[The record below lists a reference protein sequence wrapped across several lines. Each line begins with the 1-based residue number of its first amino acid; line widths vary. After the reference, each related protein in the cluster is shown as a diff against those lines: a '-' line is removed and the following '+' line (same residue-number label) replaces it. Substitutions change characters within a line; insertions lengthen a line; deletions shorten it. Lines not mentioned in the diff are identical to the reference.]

1 MMGSIAEKTLGKR
14 AVFYMRNEAMVG
26 RITRHR
32 LQTLASIL
40 GVSSIVKM
48 DLDECHDGDVRYR
61 VMGEVLDAWCTKG
74 TLRGVD
80 ANKLSSALDQAR
92 LTYHAQAIRE
102 MSGNGS
108 DNGLIKAPL
117 PASARSITS
126 IRSSHTLPPASANGY
141 SNHHSTGKRGSKL
154 NRMLDQGG
162 RAVSSSL
169 SHLDRRR
176 SDGGTEEG
184 SDTSSTFHAK
194 SALPDFGE
202 DDIFD
207 KSEILPNVSEEDY
220 MAVQPPTSPTKRP
233 FLRRS
238 RPSYTVSG
246 KMKSPKKKKSPIG
259 DDEERSEN
267 GMKLPA
273 ISSASNDTDES
284 GPLETHRI
292 GNGDIPNRVHPSRI
306 SANRRPL
313 IDTPSALRSRRETFK
328 PKNKDRELHKTF
340 TVDKDREGNERNH
353 TNKKLQRSPRRRV
366 KSDPRSARKSPNVEP
381 SETIAKVFDDEDD
394 SFIAE
399 LRKSKIQKIRKVRKK
414 PLREAEEST
423 SPRKRA
429 SQASRSKSPNTM
441 GNPRARGA
449 TLIRDKTPPNNEAS
463 SSPRKSNHR
472 FRQTRSESPTKR
484 APFSPSKRHTKP
496 KITIETDA
504 IEDETKEATS
514 PTKKSRHGVAKYGS
528 WRELQKLSKE
538 VLKIPPE
545 DPDTVEQDIANV
557 IKTVAYLSEA
567 EKSTYAKSILQK
579 VRSEK
584 FLGSLCQRDKDYLY
598 CVVRAMASFGTDI
611 ALHTRTQVL
620 VYYTLER
627 MRSFWINASEPIPSA
642 EEITK
647 HQDTMDFLRNAAK
660 LCYNVSN
667 TEQIVVTGVIEND
680 RRHKRVWLLFK
691 QFGVRILKKNLEQ
704 LGIVKFQNRGPF
716 LAETGNFLETHFIDS
731 LFIDFLGVLHT
742 HAAEEDISDFSK
754 QKLVTTIPLLCGLSS
769 KEKSPDQKIV
779 AQMLDGMTGV
789 RSKRDPLFYVKFLEH
804 LWMESQQTFLNA
816 VYEARLR
823 KITIYPPPGDRQ
835 IVLALARLYPHDV
848 IPLAYYLH
856 NIDHNHVQLE
866 GLMLQDCGLDDSSL
880 KILGKTLFQI
890 GKIQMTGNYFT
901 MKGIFDLTKTIKG
914 LESIKIRSLDLTDSN
929 IEDECLGKLGPLL
942 PALEELVL
950 SENFITW
957 YGIRKITQPHKKT
970 KRLRKLDMSRCHLN
984 EHAFYEM
991 IPLTIKTEEV
1001 TLEGNEFT
1009 PLEMKIFARQIREAQ
1024 TVKLETLNLTNCQLD
1039 DECLAEIAK
1048 FATKVANLIL
1058 QANVFSHIGIKA
1070 FVKYCKKHEM
1080 GNLKSINLKGCKMK
1094 DSALEELAQ
1103 ILPNLES
1110 AILSS
1115 NNFSSATGVK
1125 QLVESLTNAD
1135 TVNLKYLELRHCKLL
1150 DGSKRMLGD
1159 VAKKNRIE
1167 VKMF

>member
-1 MMGSIAEKTLGKR
+1 M
-14 AVFYMRNEAMVG
+14 
-26 RITRHR
+26 
-32 LQTLASIL
+32 
-40 GVSSIVKM
+40 
-48 DLDECHDGDVRYR
+48 
-61 VMGEVLDAWCTKG
+61 
-74 TLRGVD
+74 
-80 ANKLSSALDQAR
+80 
-92 LTYHAQAIRE
+92 
-102 MSGNGS
+102 
-108 DNGLIKAPL
+108 
-117 PASARSITS
+117 
-126 IRSSHTLPPASANGY
+126 
-141 SNHHSTGKRGSKL
+141 

-194 SALPDFGE
+194 SAVPDFGE

-220 MAVQPPTSPTKRP
+220 MAVQPPVVSPTKRP

-246 KMKSPKKKKSPIG
+246 KIKSPKKKKSPI
-259 DDEERSEN
+259 DDEEQGASEN

-273 ISSASNDTDES
+273 ISSASNDTDDSTVPEV
-284 GPLETHRI
+284 HRI
-292 GNGDIPNRVHPSRI
+292 GNGDIPNRVHKGRI

-313 IDTPSALRSRRETFK
+313 IDTPSALRNRRETFK

-340 TVDKDREGNERNH
+340 TVDKEGDTDEKNNTGHED
-353 TNKKLQRSPRRRV
+353 NKKLQRSPRRRV
-366 KSDPRSARKSPNVEP
+366 KSDPRSVKKSPNVEA
-381 SETIAKVFDDEDD
+381 SESTAKVFDEEDD

-399 LRKSKIQKIRKVRKK
+399 LRKSKVTKVRKVRKK
-414 PLREAEEST
+414 QPQEGDESS
-423 SPRKRA
+423 SPRKRGPTT
-429 SQASRSKSPNTM
+429 SSRSKSPTMVNTT
-441 GNPRARGA
+441 GRGA
-449 TLIRDKTPPNNEAS
+449 KLIRDKTPPNDQDL
-463 SSPRKSNHR
+463 SSPKKSNHR
-472 FRQTRSESPTKR
+472 LRQTRSESPQKR
-484 APFSPSKRHTKP
+484 VPFSPTKRNRKP
-496 KITIETDA
+496 KITVEA
-504 IEDETKEATS
+504 DENEEEPKEATS

-538 VLKIPPE
+538 VLKIPPV
-545 DPDTVEQDIANV
+545 DPDTIEQDIANV
-557 IKTVAYLSEA
+557 IKTVAYLSEG
-567 EKSTYAKSILQK
+567 EKGVYAKSICSKL
-579 VRSEK
+579 RSDK

-627 MRSFWINASEPIPSA
+627 MRSFWINANEPIPSA
-642 EEITK
+642 EDIAK

-680 RRHKRVWLLFK
+680 RRHKRVWLIFK

-754 QKLVTTIPLLCGLSS
+754 QKLATTIPLLCGLSS
-769 KEKSPDQKIV
+769 KEKTPDQKIV

-789 RSKRDPLFYVKFLEH
+789 RSKRDPLFYIKFLEH

-823 KITIYPPPGDRQ
+823 KIAIYPPPGDRQ

-848 IPLAYYLH
+848 IPLGYYLH
-856 NIDHNHVQLE
+856 NIDQDQVKLE
-866 GLMLQDCGLDDSSL
+866 GLMLQDCGLDDQSL

-890 GKIQMTGNYFT
+890 GKVQMTGNYFT
-901 MKGIFDLTKTIKG
+901 MKGIFDLTKTIKS
-914 LESIKIRSLDLTDSN
+914 LENVKIRSLDLTDSN

-970 KRLRKLDMSRCHLN
+970 KRLRRLDMSRCHLN

-1048 FATKVANLIL
+1048 FATKIANLIL
-1058 QANVFSHIGIKA
+1058 QANTFSSVGIKA
-1070 FVKYCKKHEM
+1070 LVKYCKKHEM
-1080 GNLKSINLKGCKMK
+1080 GNLKSINMKGCKMK

-1125 QLVESLTNAD
+1125 QLVECLTNAD